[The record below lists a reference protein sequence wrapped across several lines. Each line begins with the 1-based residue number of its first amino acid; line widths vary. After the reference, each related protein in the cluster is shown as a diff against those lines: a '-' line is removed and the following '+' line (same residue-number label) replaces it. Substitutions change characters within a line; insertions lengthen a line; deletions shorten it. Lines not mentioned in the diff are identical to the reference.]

1 VSVYRDRILIAVLI
15 VGVCCFTLL
24 PAAYLVLRAW
34 QWQQGLAILELV
46 SLPLFVVF
54 GTAAW
59 LAYRRNQARRVHG
72 HDDDTPECPDE
83 CDPQF

>member
-1 VSVYRDRILIAVLI
+1 MSVYRDRIVIAVLI

-46 SLPLFVVF
+46 SLPLFVIF

-59 LAYRRNQARRVHG
+59 LAYRRNQERRMHWD
-72 HDDDTPECPDE
+72 DDDTSELPDE
-83 CDPQF
+83 RDA